1 MKKIILIS
9 FIFLFS
15 IHAHAACKFDLD
27 FGEDISKIQ
36 DKYGPAMPLETF
48 GEDELSMVIAV
59 ADEVCPNHRLKDVA
73 IEYRFLNDKL
83 AAVNLISLNTE
94 SDTKKSEKLTIM
106 KYVKRNYGDFD
117 TGQTPTSYLGYEVFE
132 KTKQFIVYQRIL
144 DDLGFIEEQMYLSNK
159 KYDELLGIFYNQLEE
174 EMAESESQN

>member
-15 IHAHAACKFDLD
+15 IHANAACKFDLD

-36 DKYGPAMPLETF
+36 DKYGPAMPLENF

-174 EMAESESQN
+174 EMAKSESQN

>member
-15 IHAHAACKFDLD
+15 IHANAACKFDLD

-36 DKYGPAMPLETF
+36 DKYGPAMPLENF

-174 EMAESESQN
+174 KMAKSESQN

>member
-1 MKKIILIS
+1 M
-9 FIFLFS
+9 F
-15 IHAHAACKFDLD
+15 
-27 FGEDISKIQ
+27 
-36 DKYGPAMPLETF
+36 
-48 GEDELSMVIAV
+48 
-59 ADEVCPNHRLKDVA
+59 
-73 IEYRFLNDKL
+73 
-83 AAVNLISLNTE
+83 
-94 SDTKKSEKLTIM
+94 TKKSEKLTIM

>member
-15 IHAHAACKFDLD
+15 IHANAACKFDLD

-36 DKYGPAMPLETF
+36 DKYGPAMPLENF

-132 KTKQFIVYQRIL
+132 KTKQFIVYQRTL

-174 EMAESESQN
+174 EMAKSESQN

>member
-1 MKKIILIS
+1 MYKRQLIS

-15 IHAHAACKFDLD
+15 IHANAACKFDLD

-36 DKYGPAMPLETF
+36 DKYGPAMPLENF

-174 EMAESESQN
+174 EMAKSESQN

>member
-1 MKKIILIS
+1 MKKIILIT

-27 FGEDISKIQ
+27 FGEDISKIEG
-36 DKYGPAMPLETF
+36 KYGPAMPLENF

-174 EMAESESQN
+174 EMAKSESQN

>member
-1 MKKIILIS
+1 MKKIILIT

-15 IHAHAACKFDLD
+15 IHANAACKFDLD

-36 DKYGPAMPLETF
+36 DKYGPAMPLENF

-174 EMAESESQN
+174 EMAKSESQN

>member
-15 IHAHAACKFDLD
+15 IHANAACKFDLD

-36 DKYGPAMPLETF
+36 DKYGPAMPLENF

-94 SDTKKSEKLTIM
+94 SDTRKSEKLTIM

-174 EMAESESQN
+174 EMAKSESQN

>member
-1 MKKIILIS
+1 MKKIILIT

-27 FGEDISKIQ
+27 FGEDISKIEG
-36 DKYGPAMPLETF
+36 KYGPAMPLENF

-73 IEYRFLNDKL
+73 IEYRFLNNKL

-106 KYVKRNYGDFD
+106 K
-117 TGQTPTSYLGYEVFE
+117 
-132 KTKQFIVYQRIL
+132 
-144 DDLGFIEEQMYLSNK
+144 LS
-159 KYDELLGIFYNQLEE
+159 LIHI
-174 EMAESESQN
+174 

>member
-1 MKKIILIS
+1 MKKIILIT

-15 IHAHAACKFDLD
+15 IHANAACKFDLD

-36 DKYGPAMPLETF
+36 DKYGPAVPLENF

-174 EMAESESQN
+174 EMAKSESQN

>member
-1 MKKIILIS
+1 MKKIILIT

-27 FGEDISKIQ
+27 FGEDISKIEG
-36 DKYGPAMPLETF
+36 KYGPAMPLENF

-132 KTKQFIVYQRIL
+132 KTKQFIVYQRVL

-174 EMAESESQN
+174 EMAKSESQN

>member
-15 IHAHAACKFDLD
+15 IHANAACKFDLD
-27 FGEDISKIQ
+27 FGEDISKIEG
-36 DKYGPAMPLETF
+36 KYGPAMPLENF

-174 EMAESESQN
+174 EMAKSESQN

>member
-15 IHAHAACKFDLD
+15 IHANAACKFDLD

-36 DKYGPAMPLETF
+36 DKYGPAMPLENF

-94 SDTKKSEKLTIM
+94 SDTKKVMVHEEFCLLTRM
-106 KYVKRNYGDFD
+106 LCFSSG
-117 TGQTPTSYLGYEVFE
+117 
-132 KTKQFIVYQRIL
+132 
-144 DDLGFIEEQMYLSNK
+144 
-159 KYDELLGIFYNQLEE
+159 
-174 EMAESESQN
+174 

>member
-15 IHAHAACKFDLD
+15 IHANAACKFDLD

-36 DKYGPAMPLETF
+36 DKYGQAMPLENF

-132 KTKQFIVYQRIL
+132 KTKQFIVYQRTL
-144 DDLGFIEEQMYLSNK
+144 DDLGFIEEQMYLSSK

-174 EMAESESQN
+174 EMAKSESQN

>member
-15 IHAHAACKFDLD
+15 IHANAACKFDLD

-36 DKYGPAMPLETF
+36 DKYGQAMPLENF

-132 KTKQFIVYQRIL
+132 KTKQFIVYQRTL

-174 EMAESESQN
+174 EMAKSESQN

>member
-15 IHAHAACKFDLD
+15 IHAHAACKFDLE

-36 DKYGPAMPLETF
+36 DKYGPAMPLENF
-48 GEDELSMVIAV
+48 GEDELSMVVAV

-174 EMAESESQN
+174 EMAKSESQN

>member
-27 FGEDISKIQ
+27 FGEDISKIEG
-36 DKYGPAMPLETF
+36 KYGPAMPLENF

-94 SDTKKSEKLTIM
+94 SDTRKSEKLTIM

-174 EMAESESQN
+174 EMAKSESQN

>member
-15 IHAHAACKFDLD
+15 IHANAACKFDLD

-36 DKYGPAMPLETF
+36 DKYGPAMPLENF

-174 EMAESESQN
+174 EMAKSDSFR

>member
-1 MKKIILIS
+1 MRKIILIT

-15 IHAHAACKFDLD
+15 IHANAACKFDLD

-36 DKYGPAMPLETF
+36 DKYGPAMPLENF

-174 EMAESESQN
+174 EMAKSESQN

>member
-1 MKKIILIS
+1 MFRALGSAATPFWFWEGDAVDIESRLTNYGRGREPNFTRIS
-9 FIFLFS
+9 RTNINSFGLFNYYKQTLGS
-15 IHAHAACKFDLD
+15 Y
-27 FGEDISKIQ
+27 
-36 DKYGPAMPLETF
+36 KYKT
-48 GEDELSMVIAV
+48 
-59 ADEVCPNHRLKDVA
+59 PN
-73 IEYRFLNDKL
+73 EY
-83 AAVNLISLNTE
+83 E
-94 SDTKKSEKLTIM
+94 SGYIM
-106 KYVKRNYGDFD
+106 TRYLKRNYGDFD

>member
-1 MKKIILIS
+1 MKKIILIT

-15 IHAHAACKFDLD
+15 IHANAACKFDLD

-36 DKYGPAMPLETF
+36 DKYGPAMPLENF

-132 KTKQFIVYQRIL
+132 KTKQFIVYQRTL

-174 EMAESESQN
+174 EMAKSESQN

>member
-15 IHAHAACKFDLD
+15 IHANAACKFDLD

-36 DKYGPAMPLETF
+36 DKYGQAMPLENF

-106 KYVKRNYGDFD
+106 KYVQRNYGDFD

-132 KTKQFIVYQRIL
+132 KTKQFIVYQRTL

-174 EMAESESQN
+174 EMAKSESQN